1 MLGGKTNRQKVNK
14 NKQTNK
20 LLIFEFGV
28 YDEEL
33 ITMNKWNS
41 TTQLCFLLS
50 YKIKYN
56 NK

>member
-1 MLGGKTNRQKVNK
+1 MLGGKTKRQKVNK

-50 YKIKYN
+50 YIK
-56 NK
+56 

>member
-1 MLGGKTNRQKVNK
+1 MLGGKTNRQEVKK

-33 ITMNKWNS
+33 ITTNKWNS
-41 TTQLCFLLS
+41 TTQLVLL
-50 YKIKYN
+50 III
-56 NK
+56 